1 MSQIGRVL
9 NISNISLSEIL
20 TKEENRIFGDAI
32 ILINATVNN
41 EKSIQY
47 N

>member
-1 MSQIGRVL
+1 
-9 NISNISLSEIL
+9 L

-47 N
+47 NWLKMSQFQENLI